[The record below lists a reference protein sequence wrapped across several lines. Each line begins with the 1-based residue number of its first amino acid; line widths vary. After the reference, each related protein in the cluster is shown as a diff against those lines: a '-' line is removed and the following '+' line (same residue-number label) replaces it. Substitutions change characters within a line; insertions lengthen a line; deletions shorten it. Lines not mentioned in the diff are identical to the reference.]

1 MFLEIAIMK
10 RQVEVAANQLN
21 NASIIEN
28 VLSLQKMAKGSRGT
42 QCRKVRI
49 FLSFD
54 KNFVKTIQSVI

>member
-1 MFLEIAIMK
+1 MK

-28 VLSLQKMAKGSRGT
+28 VLSLQKLTKGSRGT

-49 FLSFD
+49 FISFD
-54 KNFVKTIQSVI
+54 KNSVKTIQSVL